1 MRKLIS
7 KYRDTE
13 YHDRLE
19 QEVTSLRRDLVEAEH
34 RVTKLEFDLKQ
45 SRYKEVA
52 RSLENRVLQDEID
65 HIKRIKLDVME
76 TNTQLRQAIAVLNDE
91 PTNSL

>member
-19 QEVTSLRRDLVEAEH
+19 QEVTSLRRDLIQAET

-45 SRYKEVA
+45 SRHKEMT

-65 HIKRIKLDVME
+65 HIRRIKLDLME

-91 PTNSL
+91 PANSL